1 MKKILLLLILCLVAL
16 GVVLVVNTFRF
27 KSKQVQVESI
37 TALAV
42 DQEALAGRLAQ
53 ALRFQTVSYQDTNQ
67 FRSEEFTGLHK
78 FLEQSFPRVHS
89 TLTKEVVGDYSLLYT
104 WKGLEDG
111 GKPILLMSHQDVVP
125 VEPGTENSWTQ
136 PPFEGR
142 IKDGFIWGRG
152 ALDDKVGVLGILEAV
167 EMLLAQ
173 GFQPKRTIYLA
184 FGHDEEIGGR
194 NGAVKIAALLQSR
207 GVTFDYILDEGSA
220 IANGILPGVAS
231 PVALIGIAEKGILS
245 VELTVETEGGHS
257 SAPPPQ
263 TAIGILSKAISRLE
277 ENQMPGS
284 IKGVVGQMFQSVGPE
299 MTFGKKLVFAN
310 LWLFR
315 PLVERQMAAQPSTN
329 AAMRTTTAATIIE
342 GGVKENVLPS
352 KARAVVNFRIL
363 PGDTVKS
370 VLDHVNQTI
379 NDSRV
384 KVTNFGETAN
394 EPSAVSNTESGG
406 YQAIERTI
414 RQVFQG
420 AVVAPSQVNGA
431 TDSRHYAE
439 LSNSIYR
446 FAPFIVRSED
456 LKRIHGTDER
466 ISVENYAQCVRFYHQ
481 LILNSAQAR

>member
-1 MKKILLLLILCLVAL
+1 MKKILLLLVLCLVAL

-37 TALAV
+37 SALAV
-42 DQEALAGRLAQ
+42 DQEGLSGRLAQ

-67 FRSEEFTGLHK
+67 FRSEEFKGLHT
-78 FLEQSFPRVHS
+78 FLEQSFPRIHS

-104 WKGLEDG
+104 WKGLEDA

-136 PPFEGR
+136 PPFEGG

-167 EMLLAQ
+167 ELLLAQ

-207 GVTFDYILDEGSA
+207 GVTLDYILDEGSA
-220 IANGILPGVAS
+220 IASGILPGVAS
-231 PVALIGIAEKGILS
+231 PVALIGIAEKGLLS
-245 VELTVETEGGHS
+245 VELTVESEGGHS

-277 ENQMPGS
+277 ENQMPGG

-299 MTFGKKLVFAN
+299 MSFGKKLVFAN

-370 VLDHVNQTI
+370 VLDHVNRTI

-384 KVTNFGETAN
+384 KVTPYGETTN
-394 EPSAVSNTESGG
+394 EPSAVSNTESPG
-406 YQAIERTI
+406 YQAIERTV

-431 TDSRHYAE
+431 TDSRHYAA
-439 LSNSIYR
+439 LSDSIYR
-446 FAPFIVRSED
+446 FAPFIVSSED
-456 LKRIHGTDER
+456 LKRVHGTDER